1 MVDIIELKQIQFQT
15 EFLLKLFVYVYIYF
29 VENLFYLTKREADFE
44 LVWVESNFYLKT
56 FFIKH

>member
-1 MVDIIELKQIQFQT
+1 MVDIIELKQIQFG
-15 EFLLKLFVYVYIYF
+15 KLFVYIYAYISLKTYF
-29 VENLFYLTKREADFE
+29 FTKREADFE

>member
-1 MVDIIELKQIQFQT
+1 MVDIIELKQIQFG
-15 EFLLKLFVYVYIYF
+15 KLFVYIYIYF
-29 VENLFYLTKREADFE
+29 NKNFFFTKREADFE

>member
-1 MVDIIELKQIQFQT
+1 MVDIIELNQIQFGI
-15 EFLLKLFVYVYIYF
+15 LSKLFVYIYAYISLKTYF
-29 VENLFYLTKREADFE
+29 FTKREADFE